1 MSSKTINRQGQEATL
16 YTSPT
21 VEVLKLAGQDMLCAS
36 TPDGTEP
43 YDLEDWV

>member
-21 VEVLKLAGQDMLCAS
+21 VEVLKLAGQDLLCIS
-36 TPDGTEP
+36 TPNGTEP
-43 YDLEDWV
+43 YDEEVWS